1 MPVFSVVRV
10 PNSADSLCQLPLTGA
25 TLIEMRSLVNIRSVK
40 AAVLA
45 AATLM
50 ASALLTGGAASAA
63 PQTLLTAQS
72 AAVSHLQAESQEAL
86 EAYWTPERM
95 RNAKP
100 GNTINSHGW
109 AAQGR
114 SIMPKADLGAG
125 EAVRL
130 QKPAP
135 VKRADSPAPVSHIGK
150 VFFTL
155 GGQNYVCSGNSVQST
170 NQSTVATAGHCT
182 HDLKAG
188 WATKFVFVP
197 AYNNGSAPYGMWSAT
212 SLHSTSEW
220 VSRNDISYDGAFAV
234 VAPQSGRTL
243 TATVGASSVG
253 FNLAR
258 GLTYT
263 AYGYP
268 AASPFNGETLK
279 SCYGKATRDRIGGTQ
294 SQGIRCDMTGGS
306 SGGPWFIG
314 SGSGGTQ
321 NSLNSFGYNVQ
332 KNVMYGPYF
341 GSSIQNAY
349 VTAAN
354 R

>member
-1 MPVFSVVRV
+1 V
-10 PNSADSLCQLPLTGA
+10 NSRGL
-25 TLIEMRSLVNIRSVK
+25 K
-40 AAVLA
+40 AAVFA
-45 AATLM
+45 ASTLM
-50 ASALLTGGAASAA
+50 ATALLSGGAAQAA
-63 PQTLLTAQS
+63 PQAPMTTPAS
-72 AAVSHLQAESQEAL
+72 TVSHAQTESQAAL
-86 EAYWTPERM
+86 ESYWTPERM
-95 RNAKP
+95 KSAKP
-100 GNTINSHGW
+100 GNTINSQGW
-109 AAQGR
+109 GGQGR
-114 SIMPKADLGAG
+114 SIMPKAGA
-125 EAVRL
+125 EAL
-130 QKPAP
+130 AAPEPKAAP
-135 VKRADSPAPVSHIGK
+135 VKRAGSPAPVSHIGK

-155 GGQNYVCSGNSVQST
+155 GGQNYVCSANAVQST

-182 HDLKAG
+182 YDLSAG
-188 WATKFVFVP
+188 WASKFVFVP

-234 VAPQSGRTL
+234 VAPLNGRTL
-243 TATVGASSVG
+243 SATVGASKIG

-258 GLTYT
+258 GLTYS

-279 SCYGKATRDRIGGTQ
+279 SCYGTASRDRIGGTQ
-294 SQGIRCDMTGGS
+294 SQGIPCDMTGGS

-321 NSLNSFGYNVQ
+321 NSVNSFGYNIQ

-341 GSSIQNAY
+341 GSSIQTAY
-349 VTAAN
+349 SIASN

>member
-1 MPVFSVVRV
+1 M
-10 PNSADSLCQLPLTGA
+10 NSRGL
-25 TLIEMRSLVNIRSVK
+25 K
-40 AAVLA
+40 AAVFA
-45 AATLM
+45 ASTLM
-50 ASALLTGGAASAA
+50 ASALLSGGAAQAA
-63 PQTLLTAQS
+63 PQVPMKAP
-72 AAVSHLQAESQEAL
+72 AASISHTQVDSQEAL

-95 RNAKP
+95 KSAKP
-100 GNTINSHGW
+100 GNTINSQGW
-109 AAQGR
+109 GEQGR
-114 SIMPKADLGAG
+114 SIMPKAGTEAQAAPQQKAAPSTRAG
-125 EAVRL
+125 
-130 QKPAP
+130 
-135 VKRADSPAPVSHIGK
+135 SPAPVSHIGK

-155 GGQNYVCSGNSVQST
+155 GGQNYVCSANSVQST

-182 HDLKAG
+182 YDINAG
-188 WATKFVFVP
+188 WASKFVFVP

-212 SLHSTSEW
+212 SLHSTTEW

-234 VAPQSGRTL
+234 VAPLNGRTL
-243 TATVGASSVG
+243 TAAVGASKIG

-279 SCYGKATRDRIGGTQ
+279 SCYGTASRDRIGGTQ
-294 SQGIRCDMTGGS
+294 SQGIPCDMTGGS
-306 SGGPWFIG
+306 SGGPWFVG

-321 NSLNSFGYNVQ
+321 NSVNSFGYNIQ

-341 GSSIQNAY
+341 GSSIQTAY
-349 VTAAN
+349 STASN

>member
-1 MPVFSVVRV
+1 M
-10 PNSADSLCQLPLTGA
+10 NSRGL
-25 TLIEMRSLVNIRSVK
+25 K

-45 AATLM
+45 ASTLM
-50 ASALLTGGAASAA
+50 ATALMTGGAAHAA
-63 PQTLLTAQS
+63 PQAPLKAPAATISHAQ
-72 AAVSHLQAESQEAL
+72 VESQEAL

-95 RNAKP
+95 KNAKP
-100 GNTINSHGW
+100 GNTINSQGW
-109 AAQGR
+109 AEQGR
-114 SIMPKADLGAG
+114 SVMPKAGSETLA
-125 EAVRL
+125 AP
-130 QKPAP
+130 QPKAAP
-135 VKRADSPAPVSHIGK
+135 VKRAGSPAPVSHIGK

-155 GGQNYVCSGNSVQST
+155 GGQNYVCSANSVQSA

-182 HDLKAG
+182 YDINAG

-197 AYNNGSAPYGMWSAT
+197 AYNNGSAPFGMWSAT

-220 VSRNDISYDGAFAV
+220 ISRNDISYDGAFAV
-234 VAPQSGRTL
+234 VAPLNGRTL
-243 TATVGASSVG
+243 AGTVGASKIG

-268 AASPFNGETLK
+268 AAAPFNGETLK
-279 SCYGKATRDRIGGTQ
+279 NCYGTASRDRIGGTQ
-294 SQGIRCDMTGGS
+294 SQGIPCDMTGGS

-321 NSLNSFGYNVQ
+321 NSVNSFGYNTQ

-341 GSSIQNAY
+341 GGSIQSAYSNAS
-349 VTAAN
+349 N